1 MSLTLTISGVPD
13 AIAADVDLAAVARAL
28 RPLLAPALIGAA
40 ELAGLAPVVPVLV
53 SIAVRAALVGPI
65 ASARPAPAPC
75 RHVRYSGR
83 G

>member
-13 AIAADVDLAAVARAL
+13 AVAADVDLAAVARAL

-53 SIAVRAALVGPI
+53 SIAVKAVSTQEVAA
-65 ASARPAPAPC
+65 
-75 RHVRYSGR
+75 
-83 G
+83 